1 MGYITYNFKIPS
13 KKKPLQSDFGECVDH
28 VGRMAVCKMTI
39 EFNMDKNIR
48 HQVSTF
54 IETCT

>member
-1 MGYITYNFKIPS
+1 
-13 KKKPLQSDFGECVDH
+13 
-28 VGRMAVCKMTI
+28 MAVCKMTI

-54 IETCT
+54 IETCTWSPSNIT